1 MADMALDCTQYMREE
16 NERTTLKQSKR
27 TRDVG
32 ISFGPNVSFF
42 QREENIILISIYL
55 LQKQT
60 SFVDRNLVSF
70 EITVVDNHPNHFL
83 RPRCP
88 FY

>member
-1 MADMALDCTQYMREE
+1 MANMALDCTQDMREE

-42 QREENIILISIYL
+42 QREENII
-55 LQKQT
+55 
-60 SFVDRNLVSF
+60 
-70 EITVVDNHPNHFL
+70 
-83 RPRCP
+83 
-88 FY
+88 